1 MEKAKQNYQIE
12 DYSISQNSLEQVVLK
27 LLKDQTE
34 QTEPYFYGADI
45 NNLLLRV

>member
-1 MEKAKQNYQIE
+1 MENARNSLNIE

-34 QTEPYFYGADI
+34 EYARDFNGIDI
-45 NNLLLRV
+45 NSEHFIF